1 MRTDTSPRIHLKDYR
16 SPDYLIDEV
25 YLDIWLDP
33 TRTIVRSKLNI
44 RHSQDSAKQ
53 APLELQGED
62 LEIISIQLDGVE
74 VAPKAYILGEAKL
87 TFVAVPSG
95 SFVLEITTA
104 CNPSANTSL
113 SGLYLSNGIYCTQ
126 CEAEGF
132 RRITYFPDRPDVLA
146 TYSVRIEAPKDAC
159 PVLLS
164 NGNPGETGEIE
175 GTDRHFA
182 VWHDPHPKPSYLF
195 ALVGGKLGM
204 IDDTFETAS
213 GKPVDLRIYME
224 PGKEALCSYSMEALK
239 RSMRWDETRFGLE
252 YDLDVFMIV
261 AVPDFNMGAM
271 ENKGLNIFNDK
282 FILADGD
289 TATDNEFARIEAI
302 IAHEYFHNWTGN
314 RVTCR
319 DWFQLCLKEGLTV
332 YRDQEFSSD
341 IRNRTVIRI
350 QDVRT
355 LRALQFTEDAGP
367 LAHPVRPQSFQEINN
382 FYTAT
387 VYEKGAELVR
397 MIASIVGE
405 TGFRKGMDLYFQRC
419 DGTAATVED
428 FVKAF
433 EDANGVDL
441 GQFRLWY
448 DQAGTPDLDISI
460 SHDTATSSCI
470 MDIEQSTA
478 PGHPPGKP
486 LHIPLRLA
494 LLDENGSELDLELE
508 GDTLPDLDGDILH
521 IREAK
526 TRINFSN
533 ISTPPVASLL
543 RNFSA
548 PVKLH
553 IDRPDDDLVFLI
565 RNDRDEFNRWD
576 AAQTLAMRIL
586 VAAYNGATDDD
597 LKNKISAFAT
607 SLQSILENPNLEPAY
622 KAEFLSFP
630 DLADIAGEI
639 GKDVDPDRIAAARQ
653 SFRSETSRLLKP
665 VLSEI
670 LAEFEPGAPYSPDPE
685 SAGKRALK
693 SAALGLICATGGP
706 EEIRLA
712 REKYLHASNMTE
724 TMGALSV
731 MAHMD
736 GIERDASL
744 DEFAAR
750 FTDNPLVMDKWF
762 TLQAIARR
770 KTVIEDIERL
780 LEHPAFSLKTPNR
793 VRALVGAFAANNY
806 QYFHRGDG
814 AGYNLVA
821 KIVEK
826 LDPINPQIAARLL
839 GQFKSWQQ
847 LETGRQSHAEA
858 ALKRVMKIAG
868 LSPDTSEM
876 ATRCLSA

>member
-1 MRTDTSPRIHLKDYR
+1 MRTDTSPRFHLKDYR
-16 SPDYLIDEV
+16 PPNYLVDEV
-25 YLDIWLDP
+25 HLDILLDP
-33 TRTIVRSKLNI
+33 TRTIVHSKLNV
-44 RHSQDSAKQ
+44 RHNLDGTKQ
-53 APLELQGED
+53 SPLELQGED

-74 VAPKAYILGEAKL
+74 LAPKAYILGKDKL
-87 TFVAVPSG
+87 TLVAVPSG
-95 SFVLEITTA
+95 SFVMDITTA

-113 SGLYLSNGIYCTQ
+113 SGLYLSNDIYCTQ

-132 RRITYFPDRPDVLA
+132 RRITYFPDRPDILA

-159 PVLLS
+159 PTLLS
-164 NGNPGETGEIE
+164 NGNPGEAGKID

-182 VWHDPHPKPSYLF
+182 IWHDPHPKPSYLF
-195 ALVGGKLGM
+195 ALVGGQLGM
-204 IDDTFETAS
+204 ISDSFETAS
-213 GKPVDLRIYME
+213 GKPVDLCIYME
-224 PGKEALCSYSMEALK
+224 PGKEALCGYSMEALK

-282 FILADGD
+282 FILADGE

-355 LRALQFTEDAGP
+355 LRALQFPEDAGP

-397 MIASIVGE
+397 MIAAIVGE
-405 TGFRKGMDLYFQRC
+405 GGFRKGMDLYFRRC

-428 FVKAF
+428 FVKAL

-448 DQAGTPDLDISI
+448 DQAGTPELDISI
-460 SHDTATSSCI
+460 SHDAETASCI
-470 MDIEQSTA
+470 LDIKQSTA
-478 PGHPPGKP
+478 SGHPPGKP

-494 LLDENGSELDLELE
+494 LLDQTGSELDLELE
-508 GDTLPDLDGDILH
+508 GKNSPDMDGDILY
-521 IREAK
+521 IREVE
-526 TRINFSN
+526 TRIKFIN

-553 IDRPDDDLVFLI
+553 IDRPDEDLLFLI
-565 RNDRDEFNRWD
+565 RNDRDEFNRWE

-586 VAAYNGATDDD
+586 MAGYNSANNTDQ
-597 LKNKISAFAT
+597 KASMAAFAT
-607 SLQSILENPNLEPAY
+607 SLQTILEHPGLEPAY

-630 DLADIAGEI
+630 SLADIAGEI
-639 GKDVDPDRIAAARQ
+639 GNDVDPDRIADVRGI
-653 SFRSETSRLLKP
+653 FRGEISCLLKP
-665 VLSEI
+665 ILSEI
-670 LAEFEPGAPYSPDPE
+670 LAGAETGIPYSPDPE
-685 SAGKRALK
+685 SAGRRALI
-693 SAALGLICATGGP
+693 SAALGLYCATGGP
-706 EEIRLA
+706 GEARLA
-712 REKYLHASNMTE
+712 RKKYLQASNMTE
-724 TMGALSV
+724 MMAALSIL
-731 MAHMD
+731 AHMD
-736 GIERDASL
+736 GDERDASL

-750 FTDNPLVMDKWF
+750 FSDNPLVMDKWF
-762 TLQAIARR
+762 TLQAVARR
-770 KTVIEDIERL
+770 ETVIEDIGRL
-780 LEHPAFSLKTPNR
+780 LDHPAFSLKKPNR

-806 QYFHRGDG
+806 QYFHRSDG

-821 KIVEK
+821 EIVKK

-839 GQFKSWQQ
+839 GQFKSWRQ
-847 LETGRQSHAEA
+847 LEAGRRNHAEA
-858 ALKRVMKIAG
+858 ALKCVLSTAK
-868 LSPDTSEM
+868 LSPDTGEM
-876 ATRCLSA
+876 ATRCLSN